1 MTTETLTPNQTL
13 VKVLKGYKPLSMH
26 GKYQPVLQTLA
37 QRHSVAQAARNWHN
51 QWYRSYAHSGWG
63 ERQIELVSRAPEA
76 KNFGEICCWAAHP
89 DAEKAAEMI
98 FASWKASP
106 EHWAF
111 LNGNYDFWGYAMSQ
125 SHTGVW
131 YATGIVAQKR

>member
-1 MTTETLTPNQTL
+1 VFQ
-13 VKVLKGYKPLSMH
+13 S
-26 GKYQPVLQTLA
+26 LA

-63 ERQIELVSRAPEA
+63 EREIELVSRVPEA
-76 KNFGEICCWAAHP
+76 KGFARDLLLGSPAG

-98 FASWKASP
+98 FASWKSSA

-111 LNGNYDFWGYAMSQ
+111 LNGLYDFWGYAMHQ
-125 SHTGVW
+125 SHRECGTRRALLV
-131 YATGIVAQKR
+131 KRGSR